1 MIYRC
6 DNCNSDVTYKA
17 GAKYCP
23 MCGGALKR
31 VNLENR
37 IAEMYNAGNTEKQIA
52 ANLRITDILVSRTLA
67 RAVADGKVA
76 TDGLVQTEYEEK
88 INNVMNTD
96 WDGKLK
102 TVKSAVPEATYL
114 TINYYAT
121 KRHKE
126 DVVRRVEKATEMVN
140 NGEAIDKI
148 ADETKLSPFSVE
160 KIMVQE
166 IGKDKAVADPY
177 IDSSY
182 EDQILEIINSGDW
195 DNRLSTIK
203 NAIPEATYTC
213 ITSVVAKNR

>member
-1 MIYRC
+1 M
-6 DNCNSDVTYKA
+6 
-17 GAKYCP
+17 
-23 MCGGALKR
+23 
-31 VNLENR
+31 
-37 IAEMYNAGNTEKQIA
+37 
-52 ANLRITDILVSRTLA
+52 A

-213 ITSVVAKNR
+213 IKAVVAKNR